1 MSPAT
6 DKLIESF
13 AALVKAHNVPI
24 REEDNKS
31 RLEVFELKLPK
42 RLPQS
47 FESFLSRFSFPAFDV
62 LGITLFGWDSDA
74 NPYVEE
80 ASAARGSLSELLIP
94 AGYVQIGRT
103 DLGGF
108 DAICFDWNSSAQ
120 NREYRI
126 VQVDHEDIL
135 CNSKIRVVGELWPSF
150 VKLVEGALSTPD
162 PKVYWEDPIV

>member
-1 MSPAT
+1 MSTAT
-6 DKLIESF
+6 NKLIESL
-13 AALVKAHNVPI
+13 AAMVKEHGVPI

-31 RLEVFELKLPK
+31 RLELFERKLPK

-47 FESFLSRFSFPAFDV
+47 FASFLSRYSFPAFDAV
-62 LGITLFGWDSDA
+62 RLSLFAWDSDS
-74 NPYVEE
+74 NPYIEE
-80 ASAARGSLSELLIP
+80 ASAVKGSLSELLLP
-94 AGYVQIGRT
+94 ARYVQIGRPDT
-103 DLGGF
+103 GDF
-108 DAICFDWNSSAQ
+108 DAICFDLNEPAQ